1 MIEQMQLT
9 TVQLCRCADL
19 LLVDAQQGRHRD
31 KLNAALQAYRQAL
44 VVDPNN
50 LYALTECGKLLVA
63 YGDEGQGKEMQ
74 DRALSLMAWAL
85 GDVMP
90 DSRPSE
96 SEAIEVLTCSYLS
109 RTKSLEGLRKRCPKT
124 LLVCHLLYRAPNT

>member
-1 MIEQMQLT
+1 MQLK
-9 TVQLCRCADL
+9 VARQAG
-19 LLVDAQQGRHRD
+19 VSQDATSEGRKRRRGSG
-31 KLNAALQAYRQAL
+31 NAALQAYRQAL

-109 RTKSLEGLRKRCPKT
+109 RTKSLEGLRKRWPKT
-124 LLVCHLLYRAPNT
+124 LIVCHLLYRAPNT